1 MKFFKTIKIVI
12 FFCAILNVL
21 SLTSIYAQEVTNTVN
36 VDTNNTSIDEE
47 KAIRKKEIKSIID
60 ESLVEIQK
68 KIKNIDEKIK
78 MLKTKEEF
86 AKYPAIRLNI
96 DTPLFGLSSI
106 VDRKLIITKDV
117 STIDVANG
125 YSIKSILKNNSM
137 KLTDLSIA
145 NITVSTRDVKLDEN
159 IDIKDGNIAILKL
172 MQYMVQINNIEK
184 FVDNQINKTFT
195 EYIPDERT
203 NKIAEYK
210 KRIAEVDKTLIETS
224 NNLTYIYVCSSNQ
237 EQYNQEII
245 KYEEYKKK
253 SIDIQ
258 NSLKNILVTDEELEN
273 IQRNIL
279 ELETKNLDFSKEVKD
294 LLNVAKEN
302 LNEQLMLAFVKADLL
317 QRRDKIQLYINNSIV
332 SNVVS
337 KENNDNTSNTVSTDT
352 NNTQNVIDENTQN
365 QENNSNTTE
374 EIKVYEVMASDVLA
388 SLNSSL
394 TKIDEDIKKYIPVTS
409 SAEVVTVDNTQT
421 TGTINKEITKEEKL
435 ALLEKVITMYKED
448 IKKEN
453 KFYLD
458 NVNYMIKDTTMKTY
472 EVNKN
477 TDENI
482 LKEMKYIYLNLPVN
496 LNDYLEN
503 IGYNSTVDTTKLTEY
518 LNKEL
523 NTIVEY
529 NISLTKKYKAMLE
542 KNSKP

>member
-1 MKFFKTIKIVI
+1 MNFFKTIKIVI
-12 FFCAILNVL
+12 FFCAILNI
-21 SLTSIYAQEVTNTVN
+21 LTLTNIYAQEVTNTVN
-36 VDTNNTSIDEE
+36 LDTNNSSIDEA
-47 KAIRKKEIKSIID
+47 KIIRKKEIKSIID
-60 ESLVEIQK
+60 ESLLEIQK
-68 KIKNIDEKIK
+68 KIKNIDEKIAI
-78 MLKTKEEF
+78 LKTKKEF
-86 AKYPAIRLNI
+86 EQYPAIRLNI

-172 MQYMVQINNIEK
+172 MQYMIQINNIEK

-203 NKIAEYK
+203 NKITEYK
-210 KRIAEVDKTLIETS
+210 KRITEIDKLLLEAS
-224 NNLTYIYVCSSNQ
+224 NNLTYIYVCANNQ
-237 EQYNQEII
+237 EQYNNNVI

-273 IQRNIL
+273 IQRNII
-279 ELETKNLDFSKEVKD
+279 ELETKNLDFSKEVKE

-302 LNEQLMLAFVKADLL
+302 LNEQAMLTFVKTDLQ
-317 QRRDKIQLYINNSIV
+317 QRRDKIQLYINNSVV

-337 KENNDNTSNTVSTDT
+337 KENIDNTINTTDAT
-352 NNTQNVIDENTQN
+352 NTQNVVDENVQN
-365 QENNSNTTE
+365 QENNANTTE
-374 EIKVYEVMASDVLA
+374 EVKLYDVMTSDVLS

-394 TKIDEDIKKYIPVTS
+394 TKIDEDIKKYIPTVS
-409 SAEVVTVDNTQT
+409 SIEVKSVDNTQT
-421 TGTINKEITKEEKL
+421 TVNETKEITKEEKL
-435 ALLEKVITMYKED
+435 ALLEKITNMYKED

-458 NVNYMIKDTTMKTY
+458 NLNYMIKDTTMKTY

-496 LNDYLEN
+496 LNYYLEN
-503 IGYNSTVDTTKLTEY
+503 IGYNSTVDTNKLTEY

-523 NTIVEY
+523 NIIVEY
-529 NISLTKKYKAMLE
+529 NISLTIKYKAMLE